1 MDNIDFIT
9 VKYYLNKKRKFVK
22 KNNYTELGKFLKFLS
37 KLTYYKNKEDIKNVV
52 LWMIQYY
59 ENKVKE

>member
-52 LWMIQYY
+52 LWMI
-59 ENKVKE
+59 